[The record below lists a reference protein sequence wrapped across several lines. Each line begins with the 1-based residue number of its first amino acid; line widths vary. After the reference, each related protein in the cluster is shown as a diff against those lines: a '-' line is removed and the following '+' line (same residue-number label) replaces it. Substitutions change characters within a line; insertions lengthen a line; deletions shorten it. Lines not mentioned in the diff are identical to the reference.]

1 MRYSNLRGYPLYLT
15 SFPKPM
21 IYLMI
26 WPVFVIDLAFKAKKN
41 LSKNC
46 RLSAISVFC
55 HMGDSQNNVSFAN
68 QQNILSEHQT
78 VNTTA
83 QINNYQRALVRAIH
97 GWRKKQQKKV
107 SNTNNL
113 APVLQCF
120 VIDWNRFKQRCS
132 LDDVFPGFNTG
143 WVSWKRKA
151 RGNTCHHPLLLRK
164 KPWISCVSW
173 ILTSCQ

>member
-1 MRYSNLRGYPLYLT
+1 
-15 SFPKPM
+15 
-21 IYLMI
+21 MI

-107 SNTNNL
+107 SNT
-113 APVLQCF
+113 
-120 VIDWNRFKQRCS
+120 K
-132 LDDVFPGFNTG
+132 
-143 WVSWKRKA
+143 
-151 RGNTCHHPLLLRK
+151 
-164 KPWISCVSW
+164 
-173 ILTSCQ
+173 